1 MLYMIFFFLM
11 IRRPPRSTRTDKLVP
26 YTTLFRSD
34 GERRTTVAPQFG
46 EEFLLLVTDASDGA
60 DFLSVGRFKLHQQLP
75 VLHLL
80 TRLHADCFDRAVH
93 RQRQLKFHLHRFEH
107 QQSLAFA
114 DDVARLHMHG
124 DDLAVGMREQAAV
137 GTDGRRSEEHPSEL
151 AIAALRA
158 IGIEPDQIGRAAWRE
173 RGCQYR

>member
-46 EEFLLLVTDASDGA
+46 EEFLLLVTDASAGA

-93 RQRQLKFHLHRFEH
+93 RQRQLTFPLHRFEH

-114 DDVARLHMHG
+114 DSSDERRVGKAR
-124 DDLAVGMREQAAV
+124 ASPY
-137 GTDGRRSEEHPSEL
+137 RSRWSSVLKKNNPVY
-151 AIAALRA
+151 INMTTR
-158 IGIEPDQIGRAAWRE
+158 
-173 RGCQYR
+173 